1 MTYVSGITAQL
12 DSGNVAAAVELALAW
27 VKAEPSSTEARRLL
41 IDLLIIGGDFER
53 ADKQA
58 DILSKVSPDLALAMS
73 LIRGRLRAAN
83 ARAAWFLEG
92 AVPAFPEGPTSRDQV
107 AMELAVAERVGITHH
122 VEAALSALT
131 AISETSG
138 MIVNGKSTETFRD
151 ADDRVP
157 HALEVLCTNG
167 SYMWVDFDLIE
178 AVTFGEV
185 KTVRDLAW
193 RSTKLTLR
201 DGSESEVVTCGT
213 YYATD
218 QTDSHRLARSTD
230 WVELAAGSIA
240 GKGQKAFLSGD
251 DALFAL
257 DLKTLAAS

>member
-1 MTYVSGITAQL
+1 MTQVSGITAEL
-12 DSGNVAAAVELALAW
+12 DSGNLAAAVELALAW
-27 VKAEPSSTEARRLL
+27 VKAEPVNTEARRLL
-41 IDLLIIGGDFER
+41 IDLLIVGGDLER

-73 LIRGRLRAAN
+73 LVRGRLRAAN

-92 AVPAFPEGPTSRDQV
+92 AVPAFPEGPTSRDQA
-107 AMELAVAERVGITHH
+107 AMQLAVAEREGAIEDA
-122 VEAALSALT
+122 EAALSALT
-131 AISETSG
+131 TVSETPG
-138 MIVNGKSTETFRD
+138 MIVNGKPAESFRD

-157 HALEVLCTNG
+157 HALEVLCSNG
-167 SYMWVDFDLIE
+167 SYMWIDFDLIE

-193 RSTKLTLR
+193 RSANLTLR

-213 YYATD
+213 YYAAD

-230 WVELAAGSIA
+230 WDELPGGSVV

-257 DLKTLAAS
+257 NLKTLAAS